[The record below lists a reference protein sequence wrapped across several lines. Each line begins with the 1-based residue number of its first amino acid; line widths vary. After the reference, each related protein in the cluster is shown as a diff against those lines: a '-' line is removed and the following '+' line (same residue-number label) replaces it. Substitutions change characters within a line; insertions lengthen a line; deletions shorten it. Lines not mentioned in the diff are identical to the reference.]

1 MPEDNTNDVYDTL
14 KKSHREITSQTYKD
28 VYDSLIKSHHEMVS
42 KMYEDAI
49 DPILEK
55 MYQDDEWFDDNS
67 NFSFYADQI
76 KDSLKKI
83 RTVLLSGN
91 KRG

>member
-14 KKSHREITSQTYKD
+14 KKFHREITSQTYKD
-28 VYDSLIKSHHEMVS
+28 VYDSLIKSHHEMIS

-49 DPILEK
+49 DPVLEK
-55 MYQDDEWFDDNS
+55 MYEDDELSDNNS

-76 KDSLKKI
+76 KDSLKKVSKI
-83 RTVLLSGN
+83 VHFGR
-91 KRG
+91 